1 MQYFLMN
8 VYSKDGS
15 VKQHVYYGEQAP
27 NTNWVEDEPD
37 IDTRDFYEANGKL
50 KSGRWAVMEFDY

>member
-1 MQYFLMN
+1 MN